1 MLTLKSVSGGS
12 DHRPEEKMISIEISK
27 IDVGQR
33 FRKDLGDVEGLAR
46 SIEAE
51 GLLQP
56 IGITRENRL
65 VFGGRRL
72 AACYTVLGWTHIEAR
87 FVDVSSIIA
96 GEYAENEVRKDFT
109 PSERVAI
116 AEAVRL
122 QLGDRRGPNQYSATN
137 EDVQKIAHPRT
148 SVRTREVAAERAGF
162 GNAETL
168 RQASTVVNLGAPALI
183 EKMDSGEIAIA
194 PAAQIAK
201 QTPERQEKIIAL
213 PDAERRE
220 ELQRI
225 KAEQQRVREQGARF
239 EQEKGAN
246 AFSGFLQKH
255 GRYPNAEEATTIAK
269 VDGKIT
275 PSADG
280 QRHSP
285 LRPDT
290 KEGRAR
296 KKQEAAWSNELW
308 RVREALAL
316 LSCNEADPADLLAN
330 AGEFSKEL
338 IGENIIKGHA
348 YLNWFAKEWK
358 RHAK

>member
-1 MLTLKSVSGGS
+1 MLTLKSVAGGS
-12 DHRPEEKMISIEISK
+12 DDRPEEKMTSIEISK
-27 IDVGQR
+27 INVGER
-33 FRKDLGDVEGLAR
+33 FRKDLGDIEGLAR

-56 IGITRENRL
+56 IGITRELRL

-72 AACYTVLGWTHIEAR
+72 AACWRVLGWTHIEAR
-87 FVDVSSIIA
+87 FVDVSSIVA

-109 PSERVAI
+109 ASERVAI
-116 AEAVRL
+116 AEAVRG
-122 QLGDRRGPNQYSATN
+122 QLGERRGG
-137 EDVQKIAHPRT
+137 DRT
-148 SVRTREVAAERAGF
+148 ESKRQNLAVCSDPPARSRDMAAERAGF

-168 RQASTVVNLGAPALI
+168 RQASAVVKLGTPELV
-183 EKMDSGEIAIA
+183 EKMDAGEIAIA
-194 PAAQIAK
+194 PAAEIAK
-201 QTPERQEKIIAL
+201 QPAERQAKIVAL

-225 KAEQQRVREQGARF
+225 KAEQRRVRDEGARF

-246 AFSGFLQKH
+246 AFSGFLQKN
-255 GRYPNAEEATTIAK
+255 GRYPNAEEAATIAK

-280 QRHSP
+280 QRHTP

-338 IGENIIKGHA
+338 IGENISKGHA
-348 YLNWFAKEWK
+348 YLNRFAKEWK
-358 RHAK
+358 RHAE

>member
-12 DHRPEEKMISIEISK
+12 DHRPEEKMISIEIST

-33 FRKDLGDVEGLAR
+33 FRKDLGDIEGLAR

-87 FVDVSSIIA
+87 FVDVSSIVA

-109 PSERVAI
+109 ASERVAI
-116 AEAVRL
+116 AEAVKA
-122 QLGDRRGPNQYSATN
+122 QLGERRGAPSKSGAP
-137 EDVQKIAHPRT
+137 VIGQKFAQLHDG
-148 SVRTREVAAERAGF
+148 VRTKEIAAERAGF

-168 RQASTVVNLGAPALI
+168 RQASAVVKLGAPALI
-183 EKMDSGEIAIA
+183 EKMDAGEIAISA
-194 PAAQIAK
+194 AAQIAK
-201 QTPERQEKIIAL
+201 APVERQTKIVAL

-225 KAEQQRVREQGARF
+225 KAEQQRVREEGARF
-239 EQEKGAN
+239 EREKGAN

-255 GRYPNAEEATTIAK
+255 GRYLNAEEAETIAK

-280 QRHSP
+280 RRHSP
-285 LRPDT
+285 LASDT

-296 KKQEAAWSNELW
+296 KKQEAIWSNELW

-316 LSCNEADPADLLAN
+316 LGCNEADPADLLAN

-338 IGENIIKGHA
+338 IGENISKGHA
-348 YLNWFAKEWK
+348 YLNRFAKEWK
-358 RHAK
+358 HHAK